1 MNIYFLK
8 ENLKNKKQNHKLHH
22 CIDKNKDN
30 ILISN
35 LPKNTFPKYLPNTVM
50 TCFPTNIPKQ
60 FLNINYIEIWTIYF
74 FTINRFKGLRIKR
87 LNYKVTHPRSSFRQS
102 WNTSFHGV
110 GWVAG
115 SDSSWARSRQGEGG
129 VTCQGAG
136 VGEGRIQSIKLGL
149 LALSLSHSQHKALR
163 YTTDSTWSY
172 SVFTTSVISN
182 LYSSVLNEEYVNT
195 ARLWAK
201 EWFIQLVSE
210 NRPLMTWK
218 VWFNFPPILPQV
230 WKRRNQGLDLPVFLV
245 HSSKRG
251 WVQGPDGSSAE
262 KLSDS
267 VHFT

>member
-1 MNIYFLK
+1 MVWGGWQAATVPEPKVGRGK
-8 ENLKNKKQNHKLHH
+8 EVWPD
-22 CIDKNKDN
+22 C
-30 ILISN
+30 
-35 LPKNTFPKYLPNTVM
+35 
-50 TCFPTNIPKQ
+50 
-60 FLNINYIEIWTIYF
+60 
-74 FTINRFKGLRIKR
+74 R
-87 LNYKVTHPRSSFRQS
+87 
-102 WNTSFHGV
+102 
-110 GWVAG
+110 
-115 SDSSWARSRQGEGG
+115 
-129 VTCQGAG
+129 GAG

-172 SVFTTSVISN
+172 SVFTTSIISN
-182 LYSSVLNEEYVNT
+182 LYSSVLNEEYINT
-195 ARLWAK
+195 TRLWAR

-245 HSSKRG
+245 QSSKRG